1 VEADRT
7 SQGLYLCQTK
17 NICDLLHRTKM
28 AGAKPLAYPT
38 VTGTKLSSFDGEVL
52 SDPTDYRH
60 IIGAF

>member
-1 VEADRT
+1 
-7 SQGLYLCQTK
+7 
-17 NICDLLHRTKM
+17 M